1 MRRND
6 CFSQRSR
13 LATGSGR
20 AADRK
25 TVIPPQKN
33 IKMFHEIII
42 SIKLAFSNLNGNL
55 GRTVLTLIGIVIAIT
70 SVILISA
77 SGQGLQNYLLAEIN
91 SYGSDYIQVEPKVPS
106 PERMSGHINTMTV
119 QITTLKMEDAEAAA
133 KLPNIKSFYGGSI
146 GQNIVSYQDTNK
158 RTLLIGASAQAP
170 DVDEGIKIEEGNFY
184 SDSDDRSLAQV
195 AVIGSDIKDTFF
207 GDSDPIGKDLKIKGE
222 NFKVVGVLGK
232 RGSMGVFSFDQVIY
246 VPIRTLQKKIN
257 GTDYI
262 AFYTLKVRDLNQVDS
277 TIADVTDLMSR
288 RHKTPEPDKYDF
300 IVSSAQEARD
310 IIGSVFNAVNILLL
324 ALVSI
329 SLVVGGVGIMNV
341 MYVAVVE
348 RTFEI
353 GLRKALGATSRVILR
368 QFLLEAVFITLA
380 GGIIGIIFGYLF
392 STLATLAFSQLGYD
406 LELAVTLN
414 SIVLA
419 VGFSVATGII
429 FGIYPAFRASK
440 LSPMEALRKN

>member
-1 MRRND
+1 M
-6 CFSQRSR
+6 
-13 LATGSGR
+13 L
-20 AADRK
+20 
-25 TVIPPQKN
+25 
-33 IKMFHEIII
+33 HEISI
-42 SIKLAFSNLNGNL
+42 SIKLAFGNLKGNL

-70 SVILISA
+70 AVILISA

-106 PERMSGHINTMTV
+106 PDRMSGHINTMAI

-146 GQNIVSYQDTNK
+146 GQNIVSYQDINK

-170 DVDEGIKIEEGNFY
+170 GVDEGIKLEEGNFY
-184 SDSDDRSLAQV
+184 TDEEDRSLAQV
-195 AVIGSDIKDTFF
+195 AVIGSEIKDTFF
-207 GDSDPIGKDLKIKGE
+207 GASDPIGKNLKIKGE
-222 NFKVVGVLGK
+222 NFKVIGVLGK

-262 AFYTLKVRDLNQVDS
+262 AFYTLKVKDLNQVES

-288 RHKTPEPDKYDF
+288 RHKTPTEDKYDF

-310 IIGSVFNAVNILLL
+310 IIASVFNAVNILLL

-380 GGIIGIIFGYLF
+380 GGVIGIIFGYLF
-392 STLATLAFSQLGYD
+392 STLATFTFSKLGYD

-414 SIVLA
+414 SIILA
-419 VGFSVATGII
+419 VGFSVTTGII

-440 LSPMEALRKN
+440 LSPMEALRKS